1 MIERISIRGVASYSD
16 DNEQI
21 IEPKKVNFLFGLNGS
36 GKTTISR
43 YLAAQNDQRYSK
55 CQIEDRDSNIK
66 YCVYNQDYVK
76 ENFSAAMIPGVF
88 TLGKDSIETKTKRE
102 KLTNEI
108 EKLNEVITQKTKEII
123 GSDDSLGYQ
132 QKLAQL
138 EQKYTDKFWEIKQ
151 AFSQNNSHLKEAIS
165 GVLTNKI
172 KFKDRLLSE
181 SQKKESVLLE
191 KEQLE
196 SRCQQLFGASVEKVN
211 PISVPSGFDDLLS
224 LEKNEIL
231 KIPIVGKE
239 NVAISELI
247 QKLGNSAWFSSGRQ
261 YLDLSN
267 GKCPFCQQKLPD
279 DFPQQVAN
287 YFDETYKKNIGKIS
301 SLKETYINSAK
312 KLIIQIQPLIDNP
325 NIFLKA
331 DLLIDKFDLL
341 KERLKSNLERIKN
354 KETTPNSIVELDSIE
369 EISTSI
375 KSVIQKANNDIRE
388 HNARIDN
395 IKDERAKLTSEVWR
409 FIVSKLESDINDY
422 NRIKL
427 EIQQKIDDTNK
438 EIEDAKT
445 TRNIK
450 TAELHEIEK
459 RLTSIT
465 PTANGINDMLKNYG
479 FNSFKLKENDETQTY
494 RFVRTNNEPAFET
507 LSEGERNFVTFLYF
521 MHTLKGN
528 TDNSG
533 RKDNKVL
540 VIDDPVSSLDS
551 DVLFLVS
558 SLIRDLFDGVYHNNS
573 RDGVKQIFILSHN
586 LYFFKEVSYELGIEP
601 EKTGYWIVSKV
612 NNVSKI
618 KSYNSN
624 PVSSTYEM
632 LWDEV
637 RRAQNDPT
645 NFNTV
650 TLANAM
656 RRILEYYFHFL
667 GRKSLNSFHRQFP
680 DGERQLFKS
689 LISWTMAGSHSQFDD
704 FSSAPSTYNAQSFL
718 TVFKKLFEIT
728 NNLSHYNMMMHIKD
742 TSNPTEQTNG

>member
-1 MIERISIRGVASYSD
+1 MIKRITIRDVASYAD
-16 DNEQI
+16 DVEQI
-21 IEPKKVNFLFGLNGS
+21 IEPKQISFLFGLNGS

-43 YLAAQNDQRYSK
+43 YLASPNDAKYSK
-55 CQIEDRDSNIK
+55 CQIEDNDSNIK
-66 YCVYNQDYVK
+66 YYVYNQDYVK

-102 KLTNEI
+102 QL
-108 EKLNEVITQKTKEII
+108 TKEINSLKETI
-123 GSDDSLGYQ
+123 EHKSIEIFGTDDSPGYQ
-132 QKLAQL
+132 QKLKQL
-138 EQKYTDKFWEIKQ
+138 EEEYTDIFWRKKQ
-151 AFSQNNSHLKEAIS
+151 SLSSEESPMLEAIH
-165 GVLTNKI
+165 GVLKSKE
-172 KFKDRLLSE
+172 KFKERLLD
-181 SQKKESVLLE
+181 E
-191 KEQLE
+191 KEHNKSELVEKKQLE
-196 SRCQQLFGASVEKVN
+196 DQCQKIYVGLPEKATSI
-211 PISVPSGFDDLLS
+211 PVPPQFDMLHS
-224 LEKNEIL
+224 LEKDSIL
-231 KIPIVGKE
+231 NTAIVGKE

-247 QKLGNSAWFSSGRQ
+247 QKLGNSAWFSSGKQ
-261 YLDLSN
+261 YLALSN
-267 GKCPFCQQKLPD
+267 GRCPFCQQKLPD
-279 DFPQQVAN
+279 NFSQQISD
-287 YFDETYKKNIGKIS
+287 YFDETYKANMEKIS
-301 SLKETYINSAK
+301 SLRNAYISLVNQ
-312 KLIIQIQPLIDNP
+312 LELQMMVLIDNP
-325 NIFLKA
+325 NRFL
-331 DLLIDKFDLL
+331 DVDIL
-341 KERLKSNLERIKN
+341 KEKYSFLREMLKSNIERIKN
-354 KETTPNSIVELDSIE
+354 KELTPSSIVVLDSIKE
-369 EISTSI
+369 LSVSI
-375 KSVIQKANNDIRE
+375 VTTIQDANESIRE

-395 IKDERAKLTSEVWR
+395 IKSEKDNLTSMVWKY
-409 FIVSKLESDINDY
+409 IVSDLKNDIKDY
-422 NRIKL
+422 NDKKTK
-427 EIQQKIDDTNK
+427 IQQDLENAEK
-438 EIEDAKT
+438 EKEEAQT

-465 PTANGINDMLKNYG
+465 PTANGINDVLKNYG